1 MLEIKQFYKELGR
14 LLYAMAMVD
23 GRIEAKEVLALHE
36 FVSKELAHF
45 KPTSE
50 SLSMYQA
57 FYFEFEFD
65 EYADHG
71 MSIHEAC
78 DSFMKYFEAHVAEI
92 DPELTAIAIEV
103 VEKVAS
109 SFRKVNAEERELID
123 RIKKEMAETADI
135 V

>member
-1 MLEIKQFYKELGR
+1 MVEIKQFYKELGR
-14 LLYAMAMVD
+14 LLYSVAMVD

-45 KPTSE
+45 KPTSD
-50 SLSMYQA
+50 SSGMNHA
-57 FYFEFEFD
+57 FYVEFEFD
-65 EYADHG
+65 EYANHG
-71 MSIHEAC
+71 MNIHSAY
-78 DSFMKYFEAHVAEI
+78 DSFMKYFEAHVTEI
-92 DPELTAIAIEV
+92 DPQLVTMAIDI

-109 SFRKVNAEERELID
+109 SFMQMNREERELID